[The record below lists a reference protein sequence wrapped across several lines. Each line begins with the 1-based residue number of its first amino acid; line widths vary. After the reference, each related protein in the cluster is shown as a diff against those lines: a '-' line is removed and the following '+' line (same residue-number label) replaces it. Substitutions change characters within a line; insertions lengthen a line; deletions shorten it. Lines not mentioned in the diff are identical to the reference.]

1 MLAPLLR
8 LSRPTLRESNALAQS
23 PCVKEPR
30 NADTNG
36 EVRRAWMAR
45 IRERQLRVQNRPER
59 CGHEVCGG
67 LNRRSSMCLTPLESG
82 MPTRPK
88 GDAHWQREGNET
100 AWIRDWP
107 KGEPSVLSWRIAWA
121 LTYPR
126 TPSNAGTE
134 RRGRPSAFALAT
146 DVTRP
151 RSLP

>member
-100 AWIRDWP
+100 AWIIAEHNR
-107 KGEPSVLSWRIAWA
+107 LSG
-121 LTYPR
+121 
-126 TPSNAGTE
+126 NGVC
-134 RRGRPSAFALAT
+134 AFANKSQ
-146 DVTRP
+146 DVTGVT
-151 RSLP
+151 LPTRLLCNSIGSMSGLV